1 MEVIIPLVAISGLY
15 VATKNNDD
23 NIENFENLDEIKD
36 EVIDPENTKNYS
48 HSEYNNSHELSSNNF
63 HRDDYYNGN
72 KQKQV
77 KEEPVKRNKRLNYS
91 LTGEPINDNNF
102 KHNNMQPFFG
112 AKIRG
117 TSNNLNTSESILD
130 NKTGVGSQKIRKTEQ
145 APLFKPINNLNF
157 ANGAPNASDFYQS
170 RVNESNKFSNYKP
183 FESQQVAPGL
193 DLGFTTEGSNG
204 FNSGVTSRELWQPKD
219 VDELRVRTNPK
230 LSYSLKDHQGPASY
244 YNKKLSNPN
253 TRPIDIIGKV
263 EKHLPDRYYESG
275 SDRLFTTTGLE
286 QGRTLRPKINEK
298 FVNRPETNT
307 EYVGN
312 AGTTGA
318 DGVTYTHHTYSE
330 SNRNNYSSTNL
341 PIVTATGQ
349 NSANPNDYNVK
360 SFKNYLTN
368 RDTESESHIFGNVG
382 SALSAAIAPLIDVM
396 KPSRKENVIGNA
408 RPYGDA
414 GSTVPS
420 TYVHNENDVTPVT
433 NRQMYARSKDH
444 FYVQKQN
451 HGGYNVSNVVAQPS
465 NRQETTR
472 YYSGVRAAKHE
483 GINLYDSTYSQEIN
497 TNKQNTL
504 VGRAPN
510 GNSNVFNNNVNVNVS
525 KLESDRM
532 NNRMWV
538 PNNMSQLPP
547 SAQTHGITDMQPHY
561 NDKQDE
567 EMNSNRIDPGLL
579 SAFKSNPFT
588 HSLNSSV

>member
-1 MEVIIPLVAISGLY
+1 MEVIIPLVALSGLY
-15 VATKNNDD
+15 VATKNKDED
-23 NIENFENLDEIKD
+23 NIENSENIDELRDQLIM
-36 EVIDPENTKNYS
+36 NTNSNNYS
-48 HSEYNNSHELSSNNF
+48 HSNKNDSQELLNNNF
-63 HRDDYYNGN
+63 HRDDYYNGTKE
-72 KQKQV
+72 KQLV
-77 KEEPVKRNKRLNYS
+77 PPVKRNKRENFS
-91 LTGEPINDNNF
+91 LTGEPIDNNNF

-117 TSNNLNTSESILD
+117 TSNSLDTSESILD
-130 NKTGVGSQKIRKTEQ
+130 NKTGVGSQRIKKTEQ
-145 APLFKPINNLNF
+145 APLFKPMDNLNF

-183 FESQQVAPGL
+183 FESQQVGPGL
-193 DLGFTTEGSNG
+193 NLGFTNEGSNG

-219 VDELRVRTNPK
+219 VDELRVKTNPK
-230 LSYSLKDHQGPASY
+230 LSYSLQNHEGPANY
-244 YNKKLSNPN
+244 YNKKLSDPN
-253 TRPIDIIGKV
+253 TRPSQIIGKV
-263 EKHLPDRYYESG
+263 EKHLPERFYESG
-275 SDRLFTTTGLE
+275 QDRLFTTTGLE
-286 QGRTLRPKINEK
+286 QGRTLRADIQQKH
-298 FVNRPETNT
+298 VNRPETNS

-318 DGVTYTHHTYSE
+318 DGVTYSHHTYSE
-330 SNRNNYSSTNL
+330 SNRNTYSSTNL
-341 PIVTATGQ
+341 PIATATRQ
-349 NSANPNDYNVK
+349 NNANPNDFNVK
-360 SFKNYLTN
+360 SFKNYITN
-368 RDTESESHIFGNVG
+368 RDTESESHLFGNVG

-414 GSTVPS
+414 GTTVPS

-444 FYVQKQN
+444 FNVQKQN

-465 NRQETTR
+465 NRQDTSR

-525 KLESDRM
+525 KLETDRM

-547 SAQTHGITDMQPHY
+547 SKQTHGTTDMPQSY
-561 NDKQDE
+561 MEVKDQE
-567 EMNSNRIDPGLL
+567 LNSNRIQPELL
-579 SAFKSNPFT
+579 QAFKSNPFT